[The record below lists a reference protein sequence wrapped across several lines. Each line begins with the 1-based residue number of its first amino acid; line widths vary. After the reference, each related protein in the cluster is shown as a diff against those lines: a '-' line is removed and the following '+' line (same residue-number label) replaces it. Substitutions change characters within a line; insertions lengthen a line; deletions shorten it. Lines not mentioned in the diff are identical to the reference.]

1 MNLQLQ
7 TVRFEADESM
17 RNHVQKRVDKLKRFH
32 DRITDVEV
40 YLKEENRPA
49 RGKVAEIKINVPG
62 SSLFAKHESDIM
74 QESIDKAYDSIV
86 GQIKR
91 YKQRATG

>member
-17 RNHVQKRVDKLKRFH
+17 KSHVQKRIDKLKRFH
-32 DRITDVEV
+32 DQITDVEV

-49 RGKVAEIKINVPG
+49 RAKIAEIKINVPG
-62 SSLFAKHESDIM
+62 SSLFAKHESDKM
-74 QESIDKAYDSIV
+74 EESVDKAYDSIV

-91 YKQRATG
+91 YKERVTA